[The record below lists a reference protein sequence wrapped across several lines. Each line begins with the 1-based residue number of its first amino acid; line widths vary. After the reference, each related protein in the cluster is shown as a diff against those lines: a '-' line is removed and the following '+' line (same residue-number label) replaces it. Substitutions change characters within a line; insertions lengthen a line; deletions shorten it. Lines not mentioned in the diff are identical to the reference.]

1 MFRRK
6 KQKGTGKFMMKRN
19 QIIKGEK
26 LTHMKKILALF
37 LVVFMIMGVTMSNSS
52 IYAKG
57 SMNYLQQ
64 EKTDEISDRIR
75 NIEKTIKSDVSNS
88 VMPVAADYWKGWD
101 INADPNMWRT
111 DDANGILIIEK
122 GGTIIIDGSGSSTE
136 VMNTIRINTDDRVY
150 LTINNLQIGTDR
162 NAPIDIQSGIVF
174 LELRGDNTL
183 HVWDGSFP
191 SIAVS
196 ELSDLY
202 IDGDGI
208 LVGNRIS
215 SLVDYA
221 DCGAITIDG
230 GTIDM
235 TMGGSEN
242 AAAIGGSQNSHT
254 YGITINGGTINAGSH
269 NGAGIGSGKNGS
281 VSEIRINGGTI
292 KCGSNGKGAGIGSG
306 LDGSVDKIIINGGN
320 IHAVGFDGAGIGGG
334 EASTSGSVKVKSII
348 IAGGNVSA
356 VSRQYGAGIGG
367 GKNGTADSIAITGGT
382 IAASSG
388 GSPSSQTAD
397 IGGGFGF
404 QDTMGDFWIS
414 GGSIYTYSKKMSTV
428 PLNSDTNRTPMFCG
442 ELQNQSGTKNIKV
455 DGVDYKIDGNQEGY
469 LNIPASDS
477 FYLYMTGGK
486 NHIVTVT
493 DASDKIIHYEAVWN
507 KSRESFTISDDRIA
521 GDFIVDGGTKG
532 AEWRYEIDSNTL
544 YIVENGNYK
553 IYSCVDKTKQRIQIY
568 SNVQSTVTINDLYI
582 ETTNSPGILLG
593 DNTDLKLSLVG
604 VNRVDA
610 SKCTNGAP
618 GIYVWPK
625 STIEISGDGTL
636 ICTSKGGAGI
646 GGAGDDVDAT
656 NGSIT
661 INSGTIQAK
670 SESGAG
676 IGSGDATKIGGD
688 TSLGHNIIINGG
700 TVTAESVSGAGIG
713 GGNGARAENITVN
726 GGNVSAKST
735 NGAGIGGGSGQFG
748 ADISFNGGTITAK
761 STNGDGVG
769 AGVNNKNTCTNIFVN
784 RASVWATGKKPFS
797 IQVSNSALDEVELY
811 KLKNQTATSH
821 LTVDE
826 TAYSLGGAH
835 PGDSNYYLYLTKA
848 EHTIVS
854 DAKTDNI
861 KWYENDGMFKFKSPL
876 PSVSVSETKVDS
888 VLVGGSSATSLYG
901 DIEYSLDGNTWQSE
915 GNFDRLKAS
924 TSYTVYARYSGKG
937 EYGASDS
944 TTVSATT
951 QNPSYTITIPSSLTV
966 DGAAENITTGG
977 SQFSVGYGG
986 QVNVKVGS
994 GMSSTGIMTLTR
1006 TLGTVKPTISTQF
1019 KVNGADFTNTST
1031 NVATLKKYGDAVPIS
1046 FVNPTSALG
1055 SIPAGTYS
1063 GIVVFVVSYTQ

>member
-111 DDANGILIIEK
+111 DDANRILIIEK
-122 GGTIIIDGSGSSTE
+122 GGTIIIDGSGLGTDVE
-136 VMNTIRINTDDRVY
+136 NTIHINTDDRVY
-150 LTINNLQIGTDR
+150 LTIKNLKIGT
-162 NAPIDIQSGIVF
+162 NTSAPIDIESGIVF
-174 LELRGDNTL
+174 LELRGDNSL
-183 HVWDGSFP
+183 QVWDNSFP

-196 ELSDLY
+196 GLSDLY
-202 IDGDGI
+202 IDGDGT
-208 LVGNRIS
+208 LQGNRIG
-215 SLVDYA
+215 SLVDHD
-221 DCGAITIDG
+221 DCGGITIDG
-230 GTIDM
+230 GTINM
-235 TMGGSEN
+235 LGGNEN
-242 AAAIGGSQNSHT
+242 AATIGGSQNSHV
-254 YGITINGGTINAGSH
+254 YGIIINGGTVNSIRGGSGAAIGSGKNGSASKITINGGTITCGGIG
-269 NGAGIGSGKNGS
+269 NGAAIGSG
-281 VSEIRINGGTI
+281 V
-292 KCGSNGKGAGIGSG
+292 
-306 LDGSVDKIIINGGN
+306 DGSVDEIIINGGN
-320 IHAVGFDGAGIGGG
+320 IRAVGQNGAGIGGG
-334 EASTSGSVKVKSII
+334 EASTRGSVKVKSII
-348 IAGGNVSA
+348 IAGGNVTA
-356 VSRQYGAGIGG
+356 ISRQSGAGIGG

-382 IAASSG
+382 IAAHSE
-388 GSPSSQTAD
+388 GSPSQSAD
-397 IGGGFGF
+397 IGGGSGF

-486 NHIVTVT
+486 NHVVTVT

-532 AEWRYEIDSNTL
+532 AEWYYEIDSNIL

-568 SNVQSTVTINDLYI
+568 SNVKSTVTINDLYI
-582 ETTNSPGILLG
+582 ETTDSPGIFLG

-726 GGNVSAKST
+726 GGNVSANST

-784 RASVWATGKKPFS
+784 RASVWATGKKAFS

-821 LTVDE
+821 LTVDG